1 MVTPDLCLIEQLFY
15 IVLRLV
21 KTRVSPS
28 EVSRKSMK
36 FRRPGIAHV
45 DITERN
51 AVEGRGSRPARSS
64 VKK

>member
-28 EVSRKSMK
+28 EVSCKSMK
-36 FRRPGIAHV
+36 FGRTDIADV
-45 DITERN
+45 DITERK
-51 AVEGRGSRPARSS
+51 AVEGR
-64 VKK
+64 

>member
-1 MVTPDLCLIEQLFY
+1 
-15 IVLRLV
+15 
-21 KTRVSPS
+21 
-28 EVSRKSMK
+28 MK

-64 VKK
+64 VKKWPGVDTTGTIPRNYVQRAERL